1 MYRNVCQQFPFTI
14 LSSHVLFVFLLSLFR
29 QKLEQDDD
37 DQYLDSAWSDSR
49 SLKRQV
55 HGLENV
61 KFKFTK

>member
-1 MYRNVCQQFPFTI
+1 MLVVPVYDLIISRALCVFAPFT
-14 LSSHVLFVFLLSLFR
+14 LSLSP